1 MSNILNYINDYLEWL
16 KTKNYVESTICNK
29 TLYLMQFQAFCE
41 QNTITDINDIEP
53 KHLKEFTEFLIDLRN
68 KHKIKNKSEIEY
80 NNYIRDKMLNL
91 GQFFYYLLEQNKILR
106 NPFDKFKLPK
116 RPLLLPKNI
125 LSEEKMFAL
134 INAPETLNFPTSL
147 RDKAMIEIVYSSAL
161 RRGEVV
167 NLTIQDIDLSNR
179 QVFIKLG
186 KSRRDRILPLGVS
199 AVLAIKN
206 YLEKSRTLWLK
217 SSKEKHLFLTIN
229 GEPLKKYSMSEILAK
244 YTKKLCFQKIGWHT
258 IRHTCATHLLQHGAD
273 IRYIQELLGHSSLHT
288 TEIYTKV
295 TNPDLQKNIETALN
309 KARKSID
316 QKK

>member
-1 MSNILNYINDYLEWL
+1 MSNILENINYYLKKI
-16 KTKNYVESTICNK
+16 KTKNYAESTIHNK
-29 TLYLMQFQAFCE
+29 TLFLMQFEMFCKE
-41 QNTITDINDIEP
+41 NKITNINDIEP
-53 KHLKEFTEFLIDLRN
+53 KHLKDLTNFLIELRL
-68 KHKIKNKSEIEY
+68 KNKTKKSQPEN

-91 GQFFYYLLEQNKILR
+91 GQFFYYLLEENKILR

-116 RPLLLPKNI
+116 RPLILPKNI

-134 INAPETLNFPTSL
+134 INAPETSNNPTFL

-167 NLTIQDIDLSNR
+167 NLLIQDIDLANR
-179 QVFIKLG
+179 QVFIRLG
-186 KSRRDRILPLGVS
+186 KSRRDRILPIGES
-199 AVLAIKN
+199 AANAIKN

-217 SSKEKHLFLTIN
+217 SSKEKHLFLTIK
-229 GEPLKKYSMSEILAK
+229 GEALKKYSMSEILAK
-244 YTKKLCFQKIGWHT
+244 YTKKLGFQKIGWHT
-258 IRHTCATHLLQHGAD
+258 IRHTCATHLLKNGAD

-295 TNPDLQKNIETALN
+295 SNPDLQKNIETALN

-316 QKK
+316 